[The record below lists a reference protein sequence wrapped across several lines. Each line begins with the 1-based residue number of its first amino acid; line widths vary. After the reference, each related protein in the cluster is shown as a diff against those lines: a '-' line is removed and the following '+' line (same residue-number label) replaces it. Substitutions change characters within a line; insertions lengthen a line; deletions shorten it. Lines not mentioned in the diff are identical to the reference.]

1 MNRRIELTAVI
12 EKEDNMYISLCPE
25 LDIASQGETQDEAKS
40 NLVEAIELFYESA
53 SESEISKR
61 LQNDLQITRVTINV

>member
-25 LDIASQGETQDEAKS
+25 LDIASQGETQDEAKL

-61 LQNDLQITRVTINV
+61 LQNDLQITRVTIHV

>member
-1 MNRRIELTAVI
+1 MNRKIKLTAVI

-25 LDIASQGETQDEAKS
+25 LDIASQGETKDEAKS
-40 NLVEAIELFYESA
+40 NLIEAIELFYAMA

-61 LQNDLQITRVTINV
+61 LHNDIQITTVTVNV